1 MGWLIIALIAVITL
15 AILVFWARIPR
26 GSWEFVAA
34 AVILGI
40 AGYAWQGNP
49 SYAGAPK
56 AAAEDFS
63 EADNEAQRAML
74 QQRKGMD
81 YEFSGARSWL
91 VMADAQSQQ
100 GKFASATVILKNA
113 IEKQPENPDLWVALG
128 NALVGHSDGFISPAA
143 QYTFQKAAN
152 IAPDSPAPP
161 YFLGLALA
169 QSGRLE
175 EARSLW
181 QSLLDRAPEDAPI
194 RAQLE
199 SLIARVD
206 ASLGANAQLTVPQQP
221 GDDTQQTTP
230 AN

>member
-1 MGWLIIALIAVITL
+1 MGWLIIALIAIATL
-15 AILVFWARIPR
+15 AILLFWVRIPR

-34 AVILGI
+34 AVVLGI

-49 SYAGAPK
+49 GYAGAPK

-63 EADNEAQRAML
+63 EPDNEAQRVML
-74 QQRKGMD
+74 QQRKDMD

-91 VMADAQSQQ
+91 VMADAQSRQ
-100 GKFASATVILKNA
+100 GKFASASVVLKNA

-128 NALVGHSDGFISPAA
+128 NALVGHSNGFISPAA
-143 QYTFQKAAN
+143 QYAFQKAAN
-152 IAPDSPAPP
+152 IAPDNPAPP
-161 YFLGLALA
+161 YFMGLALA

-175 EARSLW
+175 EARALW
-181 QSLLDRAPEDAPI
+181 QSLLERAPEDAPI

-206 ASLGANAQLTVPQQP
+206 ASLGANAQITVPQQGMP
-221 GDDTQQTTP
+221 GTQATEP